1 MIQGMP
7 MPKHVD
13 FYFALNSRYSYL
25 ASTQIAAL
33 ERDCG
38 AEVAWRP
45 LDFDLLM
52 VARKWDPF
60 SGAPTSGQYDVA
72 YRRKDVARWADYYGI
87 AVRIVEWERYDWL
100 RFNLAA
106 MEAAKETEGCARF
119 AQAVFALTMGARDG
133 QDTESVIASAAHDA
147 GVDPR
152 RLIEASKSS
161 DTKAKLHH
169 AVTDAVALGV
179 FGVPSFVV
187 DDEVYWG
194 NDRIALLRWRLT
206 GQR

>member
-1 MIQGMP
+1 

-33 ERDCG
+33 EKECG
-38 AEVAWRP
+38 AEVTWRP

-72 YRRKDVARWADYYGI
+72 YRRKDVSRWAKYYG
-87 AVRIVEWERYDWL
+87 VPLRLVEWEKYDWL

-106 MEAAKETEGCARF
+106 TEAAKEAEGCAKF
-119 AQAVFALTMGARDG
+119 AQAVFALTMGERDG
-133 QDTESVIASAAHDA
+133 RDTDSVISAAAQEA
-147 GVDPR
+147 GLDPR
-152 RLIEASKSS
+152 RLLEAAKSS
-161 DTKAKLHH
+161 DVKAQLHR
-169 AVTDAVALGV
+169 AITDAVALGV
-179 FGVPSFVV
+179 FGVPSFIFES
-187 DDEVYWG
+187 EVYWG
-194 NDRIALLRWRLT
+194 NDRLILLRWALT
-206 GQR
+206 GKR

>member
-1 MIQGMP
+1 

-25 ASTQIAAL
+25 AATQIAAL
-33 ERDCG
+33 EADCD
-38 AEVAWRP
+38 AEVHWRP

-60 SGAPTSGQYDVA
+60 SGAPTSGQYDVV
-72 YRRKDVARWADYYGI
+72 YRRKDVTRWAEYYGVPI
-87 AVRIVEWERYDWL
+87 RVVEWERYDWL

-106 MEAAKETEGCARF
+106 TEAAKEPEGCAKF
-119 AQAVFALTMGARDG
+119 AQAVFALTMGEREAP
-133 QDTESVIASAAHDA
+133 DTDAVISHAAQDA
-147 GVDPR
+147 GLDPR

-161 DTKAKLHH
+161 DVKGILHH
-169 AVTDAVALGV
+169 AITDAVARGV
-179 FGVPSFVV
+179 FGVPSFIVGG
-187 DDEVYWG
+187 EVYWG
-194 NDRIALLRWRLT
+194 NDRIALLRWALT